1 MRHSVLYKTQ
11 CLTRGGGRPAGGHTE
26 VVPKLWSDTIETHR
40 RAVRDQTLDAVAA
53 LVAERGLASVTMSQI
68 AERTG
73 IGRATLYRYF
83 PDVDA
88 ILLAWHERQVAARLS
103 QLTEVRDGTDA
114 ADRLESVLRAYA
126 FMLHHH
132 EGSDLAAAL
141 HRTEHVA
148 AARQH
153 LHDFIRDLLAEGAR
167 SGALRADIPPDE
179 LASYCLH
186 ACPPPAP
193 WPHQR
198 PSPAWSPSPW
208 TA

>member
-1 MRHSVLYKTQ
+1 
-11 CLTRGGGRPAGGHTE
+11 
-26 VVPKLWSDTIETHR
+26 VPKLWSDTIETHR
-40 RAVRDQTLDAVAA
+40 RAVRDLTLDAVAA

-73 IGRATLYRYF
+73 VGRATLYRYF
-83 PDVDA
+83 PDIDA
-88 ILLAWHERQVAARLS
+88 ILLAWHERQVAAHLTA
-103 QLTEVRDGTDA
+103 LTEIRDGTAVRDGTAA

-141 HRTEHVA
+141 HRTAHVA

-153 LHDFIRDLLAEGAR
+153 LHDFIRDLLAEAAR

-186 ACPPPAP
+186 ALSAASTLAAPAAVTRLVIITLDGLRASG
-193 WPHQR
+193 R
-198 PSPAWSPSPW
+198 PES
-208 TA
+208 